1 MNFKL
6 MNRYFVERKIKFVN
20 RSIDDNVVTYLIR
33 NVLGSEYRQILYY
46 FFLFDNVCRIQRD
59 DMIVFVIFF
68 DSDYIKDKNVFDGII
83 KK

>member
-33 NVLGSEYRQILYY
+33 NVLGSEYR
-46 FFLFDNVCRIQRD
+46 
-59 DMIVFVIFF
+59 
-68 DSDYIKDKNVFDGII
+68 
-83 KK
+83 

>member
-33 NVLGSEYRQILYY
+33 NVLGSEY
-46 FFLFDNVCRIQRD
+46 
-59 DMIVFVIFF
+59 
-68 DSDYIKDKNVFDGII
+68 
-83 KK
+83 

>member
-20 RSIDDNVVTYLIR
+20 RSIDDNVVIYLIR

>member
-20 RSIDDNVVTYLIR
+20 RSIDDNVVMYLIR